1 MEPAES
7 TIQSRHDWP
16 HSPLHQLSE
25 AGVFMVTSGTYQ
37 RLPHFRSAERLQLL
51 TESLFE
57 LAAKYSWN
65 LQAWAVFSNHYHFIA
80 ESSQPQNLKKFISHL
95 HTQTAAAVNRLDD
108 TAERKIWFQYWE
120 TRITFQKSFLAR
132 LNYVHQNAVRHGLV
146 RTASSYPWCS
156 AGWFERKA
164 SAAFCRM
171 VMRFPC
177 DKIVVPDEFELE
189 GDSLWSAAARRRF

>member
-37 RLPHFRSAERLQLL
+37 KLPHFRSAGRLQLL

-80 ESSQPQNLKKFISHL
+80 ESRQPRNLKKFVSHL

-108 TAERKIWFQYWE
+108 AAGRKIWFQYWE

-171 VMRFPC
+171 VARFPC

>member
-1 MEPAES
+1 MEPTKSAR
-7 TIQSRHDWP
+7 QHLRDWP

-37 RLPHFRSAERLQLL
+37 KLPHFHSAERLQLL
-51 TESLFE
+51 TEALLE
-57 LAAKYSWN
+57 LAARYSWN
-65 LQAWAVFSNHYHFIA
+65 LQTWAVFSNHYHFIA
-80 ESSQPQNLKKFISHL
+80 ESTQPQTLRKFISHL

-108 TAERKIWFQYWE
+108 TAGRKIWFQYWE
-120 TRITFQKSFLAR
+120 TRITFQRSFLAR

-146 RTASSYPWCS
+146 RMASLYPWCS

-164 SAAFCRM
+164 NAAFCRM

-177 DKIVVPDEFELE
+177 DNLVVPDEFELNQ
-189 GDSLWSAAARRRF
+189 ARSEETFG